1 MYIYAYYKVYHKAT
15 QKKKAIGVPNTHIH
29 HYTHAQKKNIPPR
42 KNLNPSPGTHIV
54 LGVDVGPP
62 GQERRRHSAVAVVCC
77 QVQRRVPELHSRGRR
92 GRARVRDMAASARA
106 QACVRAR
113 ARVREGGWR
122 EGGCVCVCVCHI
134 FKYMYNEIRICMYQ
148 ICTNIYT

>member
-1 MYIYAYYKVYHKAT
+1 MYIHI

-54 LGVDVGPP
+54 LGVDVCAP
-62 GQERRRHSAVAVVCC
+62 GQERRRHAAVSVLCC
-77 QVQRRVPELHSRGRR
+77 LVQRRVPDLHSRGRR

-122 EGGCVCVCVCHI
+122 EGGCVCVCVCVCHVSKYI
-134 FKYMYNEIRICMYQ
+134 YIISQNTYMYMS
-148 ICTNIYT
+148 NIYT